1 MANHL
6 RYPGIEAYNGIVTSR
21 ESTTDDLVFEYARLY
36 QQHIDKDRV
45 VVSGDGQAP
54 AQPVDGKLA
63 VSTNDLVSECAQLHQ
78 QQIEKDRVTIP
89 RGGEAPAQSV
99 ACKIPVSTNDVVCE
113 YARLYQQ
120 HIEKDRVTTSGNGKP
135 PAQSAASEILPST
148 GLSKRGK
155 GAAKTQPHISR
166 KNLTTIWETLKRMEA
181 QLADIQNRLDALE
194 QKYFCVK
201 RDVRTDTGPV
211 RILSCSAGASE
222 ACSGDPNAEADAGAV
237 SDRRLEASEQGS
249 GPSESISHGFG
260 PVRVFSFASGTYEDC
275 SGDPDSGAG
284 AGANADSRLEAS
296 KTNTIP
302 HESISHGLGPVRVFS
317 FASGTYEDC
326 SGDPDSGAGAGANAD
341 SRLEASKT
349 NTIPHESIS
358 HGLGPVRV
366 FSFASGTYEDGSGDL
381 DSAAGADTTSEDHY
395 DFPVA

>member
-1 MANHL
+1 
-6 RYPGIEAYNGIVTSR
+6 
-21 ESTTDDLVFEYARLY
+21 
-36 QQHIDKDRV
+36 V

-54 AQPVDGKLA
+54 AQPVDGVLA
-63 VSTNDLVSECAQLHQ
+63 VSTNDLVAEYARFYQHHT
-78 QQIEKDRVTIP
+78 EKDQVTTS
-89 RGGEAPAQSV
+89 GAGETPAQSV
-99 ACKIPVSTNDVVCE
+99 ACKIPDSTNDVVCD
-113 YARLYQQ
+113 YVRLYQQ

-211 RILSCSAGASE
+211 RTLSFSAGASE
-222 ACSGDPNAEADAGAV
+222 ACSGDPNAEADA
-237 SDRRLEASEQGS
+237 DRRLEASERDS
-249 GPSESISHGFG
+249 APSESISHGFG

-284 AGANADSRLEAS
+284 ADSQLEAS
-296 KTNTIP
+296 KGKPASHEIVP
-302 HESISHGLGPVRVFS
+302 HSFGPVRVFS
-317 FASGTYEDC
+317 FASGM
-326 SGDPDSGAGAGANAD
+326 
-341 SRLEASKT
+341 
-349 NTIPHESIS
+349 
-358 HGLGPVRV
+358 
-366 FSFASGTYEDGSGDL
+366 YEDGSGEPDL
-381 DSAAGADTTSEDHY
+381 AGETTPFFY
-395 DFPVA
+395 DRTS